1 MGEGMRSLMTMPA
14 RVSALAGVTFTQLIR
29 MRLFLVLAV
38 FGIGFMALQFLP
50 YHGQLGIESR
60 GLNQLQLVK
69 DIALGC
75 MQLFGLIFCVGATAL
90 LIPRD
95 AEDRILY
102 TILCKPVPR
111 FEYLLG
117 KLLGVWGILLAM
129 MLLMDGMLIL
139 ILHIREAMLT
149 TELTEVLAKQGA
161 TAEQMQPYLAQITE
175 AGNSWNMQRGI
186 IAMFLGYGVLTSLTL
201 LFSTFTSGTIVSMI
215 FGLGAYFLGMFRHQ
229 LFAGINAG
237 MGADGTSATM
247 RWAEQVATVI
257 LPDFSIFN
265 VADTTSA
272 GVPLTAGMLGSLLLI
287 ALGYMLLHLLVSTLI
302 FSRKEF

>member
-149 TELTEVLAKQGA
+149 TELTEVLAKKGA

>member
-1 MGEGMRSLMTMPA
+1 MWEGLRSLACMPA
-14 RVSALAGVTFTQLIR
+14 RVAALAGVTFTQLIR
-29 MRLFLVLAV
+29 MRLFLVPAV

-50 YHGQLGIESR
+50 YHGQLGVETR
-60 GLNQLQLVK
+60 GLHQLQLIK
-69 DIALGC
+69 DTALGC

-117 KLLGVWGILLAM
+117 KLLGVWGILLLM
-129 MLLMDGMLIL
+129 MLLMDGMLVL
-139 ILHIREAMLT
+139 ILHLREAALS
-149 TELTEVLAKQGA
+149 TELTELLAKQGA
-161 TAEQMQPYLAQITE
+161 TSEQMQPYLAQITD

-186 IAMFLGYGVLTSLTL
+186 VALFLGYGVLTSMTL

-229 LFAGINAG
+229 LFSGINAG
-237 MGADGTSATM
+237 MGGEGTGETM

-272 GVPLTAGMLGSLLLI
+272 GVSLTGGMLASLALI
-287 ALGYMLLHLLVSTLI
+287 AAGYMLLHLLVSTLI

>member
-1 MGEGMRSLMTMPA
+1 MREWLRSLACAPA
-14 RVSALAGVTFTQLIR
+14 RIFALAGVTFTQLIR
-29 MRLFLVLAV
+29 MRLFLIPAV

-50 YHGQLGIESR
+50 YHGHLGVETR
-60 GLNQLQLVK
+60 GLYQFQLIK
-69 DIALGC
+69 DVALGC

-117 KLLGVWGILLAM
+117 KLLGVWAILLAM
-129 MLLMDGMLIL
+129 MLLMDGLLVL
-139 ILHIREAMLT
+139 ILHFREASLT
-149 TELTEVLAKQGA
+149 AEVTEVLSSQGA
-161 TAEQMQPYLAQITE
+161 TAEQMQPYLQQITD

-186 IAMFLGYGVLTSLTL
+186 MAMFLGYGVLISTTL

-215 FGLGAYFLGMFRHQ
+215 FGLGTYFIGMFRHQ
-229 LFAGINAG
+229 MFAGINAG
-237 MGADGTSATM
+237 LGAEGTSEGM
-247 RWAEQVATVI
+247 RMTEQVASVI
-257 LPDFSIFN
+257 LPDFSIFT
-265 VADTTSA
+265 VADTASS
-272 GVPLTAGMLGSLLLI
+272 GVALTNGMLCSLLLI
-287 ALGYMLLHLLVSTLI
+287 ALGYILLHLLVSTLI

>member
-1 MGEGMRSLMTMPA
+1 MREGLRSLACMPA
-14 RVSALAGVTFTQLIR
+14 RVAALAGVTFTQLIR
-29 MRLFLVLAV
+29 MRLFWVLAV
-38 FGIGFMALQFLP
+38 FGVGFLALQFLP
-50 YHGQLGIESR
+50 YHGHLGTETR
-60 GLNQLQLVK
+60 GLNQLQLIK
-69 DIALGC
+69 DVALGC
-75 MQLFGLIFCVGATAL
+75 MQMFGLIFCVGATAL

-129 MLLMDGMLIL
+129 VLLMDGMLVL
-139 ILHIREAMLT
+139 ILHLREATLS
-149 TELTEVLAKQGA
+149 TELTELLTKQGA
-161 TAEQMQPYLAQITE
+161 TAEQMQPYLAQIAD

-186 IAMFLGYGVLTSLTL
+186 AAMFLGYGVLTSLTL
-201 LFSTFTSGTIVSMI
+201 LFSTFTSGTIVSMV

-237 MGADGTSATM
+237 LGADGTGQGM
-247 RWAEQVATVI
+247 RLTEQVAGVI

-265 VADTTSA
+265 VADTTSV
-272 GVPLTAGMLGSLLLI
+272 GVCLSGGMLGSLALI
-287 ALGYMLLHLLVSTLI
+287 AAGYMLLHLLVSTLI

>member
-1 MGEGMRSLMTMPA
+1 MGEGLRSLACMPA
-14 RVSALAGVTFTQLIR
+14 RVTALAGVTFTQLIR

-50 YHGQLGIESR
+50 YHGRLGAETR
-60 GLNQLQLVK
+60 GLHQLQLIK
-69 DIALGC
+69 DTALGC
-75 MQLFGLIFCVGATAL
+75 MQMFGLIFCVGATAL

-117 KLLGVWGILLAM
+117 KLLGVWGILLLM
-129 MLLMDGMLIL
+129 MLLMDGMLVL
-139 ILHIREAMLT
+139 ILHLREAALS
-149 TELTEVLAKQGA
+149 TELTEILAKQGA
-161 TAEQMQPYLAQITE
+161 TAEQMQPYLAQVTA

-186 IAMFLGYGVLTSLTL
+186 AAMFLGYGVLTSMTL

-229 LFAGINAG
+229 MFSGINAG
-237 MGADGTSATM
+237 MGEEGTGACM

-272 GVPLTAGMLGSLLLI
+272 GVSLSLGMLGSLVLI
-287 ALGYMLLHLLVSTLI
+287 AVGYMLLHLLVSTLI

>member
-1 MGEGMRSLMTMPA
+1 MTEGLRSVASMPG
-14 RVSALAGVTFTQLIR
+14 RVTALAGVTFTQLIR
-29 MRLFLVLAV
+29 MRLFWVLAV
-38 FGIGFMALQFLP
+38 FGVGFMALQFLP
-50 YHGQLGIESR
+50 YHGQLGTETR
-60 GLNQLQLVK
+60 GLHQLQLIK

-75 MQLFGLIFCVGATAL
+75 IQLFGLIFCVGATAL

-129 MLLMDGMLIL
+129 MLVMDGLL
-139 ILHIREAMLT
+139 VAILHVREGMLSAEM
-149 TELTEVLAKQGA
+149 TELLAKQGA
-161 TAEQMQPYLAQITE
+161 TAEQMQPYLAQIAD

-186 IAMFLGYGVLTSLTL
+186 VAMFLGYGVLTSMTL

-229 LFAGINAG
+229 IFSGINAG
-237 MGADGTSATM
+237 MGDGGVSESM
-247 RWAEQVATVI
+247 YWAENVTAVL

-265 VADTTSA
+265 VADTASG
-272 GVPLTAGMLGSLLLI
+272 GVALSGGMLGSLGLI
-287 ALGYMLLHLLVSTLI
+287 AVGYMLLHVLVSTLI
-302 FSRKEF
+302 FSNKEF

>member
-1 MGEGMRSLMTMPA
+1 MREGMRSLMTMPA
-14 RVSALAGVTFTQLIR
+14 RVTALAGVTFTQLIR
-29 MRLFLVLAV
+29 MRLFLVPAV

-50 YHGQLGIESR
+50 YHGQLGIETR
-60 GLNQLQLVK
+60 GVQQLQLIK

-129 MLLMDGMLIL
+129 MLLMDGMLVL
-139 ILHIREAMLT
+139 ILHVREGMLT
-149 TELTEVLAKQGA
+149 TEFTELLTKQGA
-161 TAEQMQPYLAQITE
+161 TAEQMQPYLAQITD
-175 AGNSWNMQRGI
+175 AGNSWTMQRGI
-186 IAMFLGYGVLTSLTL
+186 MAMFLGYGVLTSLTL
-201 LFSTFTSGTIVSMI
+201 LFSTFTSGTLVSMV

-229 LFAGINAG
+229 LFAGVNAG
-237 MGADGTSATM
+237 LGSEGTGACM
-247 RWAEQVATVI
+247 RWIEQVATVI

-272 GVPLTAGMLGSLLLI
+272 GVPLSTGMLGSLLLI
-287 ALGYMLLHLLVSTLI
+287 AVGYMLLHLLVSTLV